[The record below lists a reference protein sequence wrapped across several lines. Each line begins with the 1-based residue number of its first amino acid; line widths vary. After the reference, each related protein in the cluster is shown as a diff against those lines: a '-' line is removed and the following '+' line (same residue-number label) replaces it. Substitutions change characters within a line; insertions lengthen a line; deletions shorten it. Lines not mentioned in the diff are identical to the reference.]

1 MELFILLFVLSLA
14 VASAFGLT
22 ADSRDSVARQPGD
35 GSRDWRS
42 RTC

>member
-1 MELFILLFVLSLA
+1 MELFILLFVLLLT
-14 VASAFGLT
+14 VASASGLT
-22 ADSRDSVARQPGD
+22 ADSRDSLGGQPGD